1 MGKAK
6 TQRIIA
12 NVMALTLAVSAIPV
26 ASRMEVNAQP
36 DTEED
41 NLTYQG
47 ASVYS
52 TSGNLKEKAVIQGE
66 NAEVYEDETQ
76 GKVLKLSGNSPQ
88 AGVLKLPENLYKN
101 VTDGFTLTMDV
112 SVSESAVDY
121 TRLFQS
127 SCCEMGSKG
136 APWNSPGVSIDLGG
150 GNQWRT
156 EVFVGKDSNAAAEL

>member
-1 MGKAK
+1 M
-6 TQRIIA
+6 
-12 NVMALTLAVSAIPV
+12 
-26 ASRMEVNAQP
+26 
-36 DTEED
+36 
-41 NLTYQG
+41 
-47 ASVYS
+47 
-52 TSGNLKEKAVIQGE
+52 IQGDS
-66 NAEVYEDETQ
+66 AEIYEEEAQ

-156 EVFVGKDSNAAAEL
+156 EVFVGKDGNAAAELENRTVGDKSISRDDGHSVTFSVNSEKAVLTVDQESYLISEGDFSKLFGG